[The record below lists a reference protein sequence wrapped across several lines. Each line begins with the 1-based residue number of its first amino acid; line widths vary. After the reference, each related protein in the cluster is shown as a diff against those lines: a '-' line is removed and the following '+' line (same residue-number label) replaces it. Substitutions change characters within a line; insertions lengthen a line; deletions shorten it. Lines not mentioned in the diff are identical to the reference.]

1 MSDTLGESVPN
12 YVTAQ
17 LNIKPIDRM
26 HGKPTLVSY
35 SLIVDQLAGK
45 ATAVKTKQWG

>member
-35 SLIVDQLAGK
+35 SLLINELAVK
-45 ATAVKTKQWG
+45 STAVNTKQ